1 MLIMKRK
8 FDIRMWVVIPSWNPL
23 RIYVYKDCY
32 CRFSCNDY
40 DPRTPSNLFS
50 HLTNNSISKK
60 VLQRADNIKALKK
73 IPGNMWFLH
82 QLRSHLTK
90 KKREQQEYYRMLASR
105 ASDAYGD
112 KDADGDM
119 KQSKELERLLL
130 DQEVKEDE
138 VDLDAQVEAD
148 DD

>member
-1 MLIMKRK
+1 
-8 FDIRMWVVIPSWNPL
+8 
-23 RIYVYKDCY
+23 
-32 CRFSCNDY
+32 
-40 DPRTPSNLFS
+40 
-50 HLTNNSISKK
+50 
-60 VLQRADNIKALKK
+60 
-73 IPGNMWFLH
+73 
-82 QLRSHLTK
+82 
-90 KKREQQEYYRMLASR
+90 MLASR

-148 DD
+148 DDQNEDGQDDHQDDDDEDDGDMDADDD